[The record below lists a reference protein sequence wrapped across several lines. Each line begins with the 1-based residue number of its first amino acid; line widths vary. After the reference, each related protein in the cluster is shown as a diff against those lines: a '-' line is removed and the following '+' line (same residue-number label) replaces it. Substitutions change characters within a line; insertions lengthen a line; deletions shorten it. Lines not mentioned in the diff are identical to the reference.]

1 MKHLSLFILS
11 YLFWLLLTWSVNP
24 VSLLVGLVVAGLTTL
39 LFGKHFY
46 TSTFKFF
53 QPWRYLML
61 VPFLAIFTWECIKAN
76 FDVAWRVVQYK
87 IPIKP
92 AIIKM
97 PLMVKTDLA
106 RAVLSCALTMT
117 PGTIVLDIE
126 DDYMY
131 VHWIYIDDKDPLTY
145 ALNKVNRFE
154 KYIKIIFD

>member
-1 MKHLSLFILS
+1 
-11 YLFWLLLTWSVNP
+11 
-24 VSLLVGLVVAGLTTL
+24 
-39 LFGKHFY
+39 
-46 TSTFKFF
+46 
-53 QPWRYLML
+53 ML